1 MPTTT
6 LGTWRKPP
14 LVYVVA
20 ELIISPYYSMATKV
34 PGLQDRLRST
44 FPKTIEGQELVVDGA
59 KPSAQPIWQ
68 LISADQKHGVQ
79 LGTRSISLH
88 ATSYV
93 NSADLMTR
101 WADVLDAIHE
111 AGLGAFVE
119 RAGLRYVDLILPSGD
134 RSPAE
139 YLAQQLQGIAPDG
152 AKPTGSLWAAAF
164 LFDGTTVNLRAG
176 APAPAGMLLPPNFNA
191 MPLHKPQV
199 MVDCEKRV
207 RDEKAIGFI
216 DTDCLRDIN
225 QVFDAAQLVGIYTD
239 MQKLTSRTF
248 KAALSATANKEW
260 M

>member
-139 YLAQQLQGIAPDG
+139 YLAQQLQGIAPDLSLIHISE
-152 AKPTGSLWAAAF
+152 PT
-164 LFDGTTVNLRAG
+164 R
-176 APAPAGMLLPPNFNA
+176 P
-191 MPLHKPQV
+191 
-199 MVDCEKRV
+199 
-207 RDEKAIGFI
+207 
-216 DTDCLRDIN
+216 
-225 QVFDAAQLVGIYTD
+225 Y
-239 MQKLTSRTF
+239 
-248 KAALSATANKEW
+248 
-260 M
+260 